1 MIPLIHLSAVVLL
14 LSVPALAAAQG
25 APAATEAPGPSAAAP
40 AYGPQKVVYH
50 LNQTGGPTG
59 DGYRAALSN
68 IENHLAAVGDD
79 DIDLVVVM
87 HGGGIELLQH
97 AAGNL
102 QLQGRIADL
111 KSRGVRF
118 LVCNNTLVARDID
131 PDALFD
137 VYDDDIVPSG
147 VAELG
152 KLQAQGFAY
161 IRP

>member
-1 MIPLIHLSAVVLL
+1 MTPLIPLSAAVLL
-14 LSVPALAAAQG
+14 LSVPAAVAQGIPATAG
-25 APAATEAPGPSAAAP
+25 APAPTTAAP

-50 LNQTGGPTG
+50 FNQSGGPTG

-79 DIDLVVVM
+79 DIDLRVVM
-87 HGGGIELLQH
+87 HGSGIELLQH

-102 QLQGRIADL
+102 QLQGRVVDL
-111 KSRGVRF
+111 KNRGVRF
-118 LVCNNTLVARDID
+118 LVCNNTLTAREID
-131 PDALFD
+131 PDTLFD
-137 VYDDDIVPSG
+137 VYDDDVVPSG

-152 KLQAQGFAY
+152 KLQAEGFAY